1 MAGQRLQL
9 KLRQQLSLAPQLQQA
24 IKLLQMNRVELEEH
38 IQEILESNPLLEQ
51 QEPADSVEVAESDV
65 EPAEEFAAEES
76 YNEEAFDDQWDM
88 GSAFDAGTSG
98 GADSSYNL
106 EQIGSQEG
114 DTLQDHLLWQVNL
127 TRLSDTDNA
136 IARAIVYALD
146 EDGYLSDSVEDIRAS
161 LAPDLLVEIDE
172 VIAVLHR
179 VQRMEPVGAATRSPQ
194 ECILVQLDAAPQGLP
209 GKDIARKIVRN
220 YLDHL
225 VGGKKEA
232 LGRALGVDEDTLQQA
247 IDLIQSLEPR
257 PGARYDNRKDEYIIP
272 DVYFRHHEDKWHVT
286 LSPENEPRI
295 RLNNFYVGL
304 AKTTRGEDARYL
316 KGRLQEA
323 RWLLSS
329 LELRKRTLLA
339 VSHSIIQRQEGFLEH
354 GEKQMKPLILKE
366 IASDTGLHE
375 STISRATTRK
385 YALTPR
391 GLVEL
396 KYFFSSHVRTLDGRA
411 ISAVAVKAHIQ
422 ELIEAEGLEKPLS
435 DQSLTNILAER
446 GIRIARRTVAKYR
459 ESLGIP
465 SSTDRR
471 RLKPLL
477 ALTKEH

>member
-1 MAGQRLQL
+1 M
-9 KLRQQLSLAPQLQQA
+9 
-24 IKLLQMNRVELEEH
+24 
-38 IQEILESNPLLEQ
+38 
-51 QEPADSVEVAESDV
+51 
-65 EPAEEFAAEES
+65 
-76 YNEEAFDDQWDM
+76 
-88 GSAFDAGTSG
+88 
-98 GADSSYNL
+98 
-106 EQIGSQEG
+106 
-114 DTLQDHLLWQVNL
+114 
-127 TRLSDTDNA
+127 
-136 IARAIVYALD
+136 
-146 EDGYLSDSVEDIRAS
+146 
-161 LAPDLLVEIDE
+161 
-172 VIAVLHR
+172 
-179 VQRMEPVGAATRSPQ
+179 
-194 ECILVQLDAAPQGLP
+194 
-209 GKDIARKIVRN
+209 
-220 YLDHL
+220 
-225 VGGKKEA
+225 
-232 LGRALGVDEDTLQQA
+232 
-247 IDLIQSLEPR
+247 
-257 PGARYDNRKDEYIIP
+257 
-272 DVYFRHHEDKWHVT
+272 YFRYHEGKWHVT

-304 AKTTRGEDARYL
+304 AKTTRGDDARYL

-339 VSHSIIQRQEGFLEH
+339 VSHSIIQRQERFLEQ
-354 GEKQMKPLILKE
+354 GEKLMEPLILKE

-411 ISAVAVKAHIQ
+411 ISAVAVKAHLQ
-422 ELIEAEGLEKPLS
+422 ELIDAENMKKPLS

-471 RLKPLL
+471 RLKPLT
-477 ALTKEH
+477 ASSFGG

>member
-9 KLRQQLSLAPQLQQA
+9 KLRQQQTLAPQLQQA

-38 IQEILESNPLLEQ
+38 LQEVLESNPLLEQ
-51 QEPADSVEVAESDV
+51 QDLSDNNEDNDAEGEST
-65 EPAEEFAAEES
+65 EEISSEES
-76 YNEEAFDDQWDM
+76 YEADDYEEQWDM
-88 GSAFDAGTSG
+88 GSAFESTSAGTG
-98 GADSSYNL
+98 DASYAL
-106 EQIGSQEG
+106 EQIGTREE

-146 EDGYLSDSVEDIRAS
+146 EDGYLSDSIDDIRAS
-161 LAPDLLVEIDE
+161 LAPDLLVDIDE

-194 ECILVQLDAAPQGLP
+194 ECILVQLDAAPQDIP
-209 GKDIARKIVRN
+209 GKDLARLIVRN
-220 YLDHL
+220 YLDRL
-225 VGGKKEA
+225 AQGKMQSLE
-232 LGRALGVDEDTLQQA
+232 RELGVNEAALDQA
-247 IDLIQSLEPR
+247 IELIQSLEPR
-257 PGARYDNRKDEYIIP
+257 PGSRFDNRKDEYIVP
-272 DVYFRHHEDKWHVT
+272 DVYIRNHEGKWHIT
-286 LSPENEPRI
+286 LSKENEPNL

-304 AKTTRGEDARYL
+304 MKTTRGEDARYL
-316 KGRLQEA
+316 KGRLEEA

-339 VSHSIIQRQEGFLEH
+339 VSDSIVQRQEGFLMH
-354 GEKQMKPLILKE
+354 GEKLMQPLILKE
-366 IASDTGLHE
+366 IAGDTGLHE

-411 ISAVAVKAHIQ
+411 ISAIAVKAHLR
-422 ELIEAEGLEKPLS
+422 ELIENESIKKPLS
-435 DQSLTNILAER
+435 DQALTGLLAER
-446 GIRIARRTVAKYR
+446 GIQIARRTVAKYR

-471 RLKPLL
+471 RLQPVM
-477 ALTKEH
+477 AQSRQG

>member
-9 KLRQQLSLAPQLQQA
+9 KLRQGLSLAPQLQQA
-24 IKLLQMNRVELEEH
+24 IKLLQMNRVELEAH
-38 IQEILESNPLLEQ
+38 IQEVLETNPLLEQ
-51 QEPADSVEVAESDV
+51 QEPAAGMEVAESDV
-65 EPAEEFAAEES
+65 EPAEDISDEES
-76 YNEEAFDDQWDM
+76 YTEENHEEQWDM
-88 GSAFDAGTSG
+88 GSAFEAGSSG
-98 GADSSYNL
+98 APDSSYNL

-127 TRLSDTDNA
+127 TSLSDTDNA
-136 IARAIVYALD
+136 IAKAIVYALD
-146 EDGYLSDSVEDIRAS
+146 EDGYLSDTVEDIRAS

-172 VIAVLHR
+172 VLVVLHR

-194 ECILVQLDAAPQGLP
+194 ACLLVQLDAAPIDTP
-209 GKDIARKIVRN
+209 GQDVARLIIRN
-220 YLDHL
+220 YLDQL
-225 VGGKKEA
+225 VTGKVDSLSRE
-232 LGRALGVDEDTLQQA
+232 LGINEDALQQA
-247 IDLIQSLEPR
+247 VELIQALEPR
-257 PGARYDNRKDEYIIP
+257 PGSRYDNRNDHYIIP

-295 RLNNFYVGL
+295 RLNDFYVGL

-339 VSHSIIQRQEGFLEH
+339 VSHSIIQRQEGYLEQ
-354 GEKQMKPLILKE
+354 GEKLMQPLILKE

-396 KYFFSSHVRTLDGRA
+396 KYFFSSHVRTLDGHA
-411 ISAVAVKAHIQ
+411 ISATAVKAHLQ
-422 ELIEAEGLEKPLS
+422 ELIDAEETRKPLS
-435 DQSLTNILAER
+435 DQKLTVHLAER

-471 RLKPLL
+471 RLNPLAGL
-477 ALTKEH
+477 MV

>member
-9 KLRQQLSLAPQLQQA
+9 KLRQQLTLAPQLQQA
-24 IKLLQMNRVELEEH
+24 IKLLQMNRVELEQH
-38 IQEILESNPLLEQ
+38 IQEILESNPLLEE
-51 QEPADSVEVAESDV
+51 QEPAESIEVSEPGVDQTE
-65 EPAEEFAAEES
+65 EPADEETYGDDGFEE
-76 YNEEAFDDQWDM
+76 QWDL
-88 GSAFDAGTSG
+88 GSAFDTGLSG
-98 GADSSYNL
+98 SADPSYYL
-106 EQIGSQEG
+106 EQIGSREEDSLQE
-114 DTLQDHLLWQVNL
+114 HLLWQVNL

-146 EDGYLSDSVEDIRAS
+146 EDGYLSDTVEDIRAS

-172 VIAVLHR
+172 VVAVLHC

-194 ECILVQLDAAPQGLP
+194 ECILVQLEAVPRDIP
-209 GKDIARKIVRN
+209 GKDIARLIVRN
-220 YLDHL
+220 YLDQL
-225 VGGKKEA
+225 VEGTVES
-232 LGRALGVDEDTLQQA
+232 LGRSLAVDQATLQQA
-247 IDLIQSLEPR
+247 IDLIRSLEPR
-257 PGARYDNRKDEYIIP
+257 PGARYDNRKDEYIVP
-272 DVYFRHHEDKWHVT
+272 DVYFRNHEGKWHVT
-286 LSPENEPRI
+286 LNPENEPRI
-295 RLNNFYVGL
+295 RLNEFYVGL
-304 AKTTRGEDARYL
+304 AKTTRGDDARYL

-339 VSHSIIQRQEGFLEH
+339 VSNSIIQHQEGFLVH
-354 GEKQMKPLILKE
+354 GEKQMQPLILKE
-366 IASDTGLHE
+366 VASDTGLHE

-391 GLVEL
+391 GLREL

-411 ISAVAVKAHIQ
+411 ISAVAVKAHLQ
-422 ELIEAEGLEKPLS
+422 ELIDEENAKKPLS
-435 DQSLTNILAER
+435 DQSLTGLLADR

-471 RLKPLL
+471 RLKPLGL
-477 ALTKEH
+477 RPQEV